1 MNTLITTLA
10 QPALVTWLLKA
21 TALLVLALA
30 VTSLLRRATA
40 GTRHLVWLA
49 TLAGILALPAVSVW
63 APLRLAIL
71 PAELLPSLVQVATP
85 ERAVVP
91 SVPSITSEP
100 ARAVSSPAVT
110 SRQLPTTDHGTR
122 ITDSAPNERSF
133 PLWAAL
139 LAAWGAVAVLLLGW
153 LGFGALSV
161 R

>member
-1 MNTLITTLA
+1 MMMNTLITTLA

-85 ERAVVP
+85 ERAAVP
-91 SVPSITSEP
+91 SVPSIPSEP
-100 ARAVSSPAVT
+100 PRAVSTPAGAPRQFPTPPPRTPDPHSP
-110 SRQLPTTDHGTR
+110 
-122 ITDSAPNERSF
+122 
-133 PLWAAL
+133 
-139 LAAWGAVAVLLLGW
+139 
-153 LGFGALSV
+153 
-161 R
+161 